1 MAEFDVSELYPL
13 VEPQPKPIAEINDPF
28 ASPEPELDPFAPF
41 QPLQGVNLLDYPD
54 VEPPPK
60 PEVEPEPLLAPL
72 QPIML
77 ALPPLAIYPSKEALF
92 EAVQG
97 WSKDPGYAFIIGR
110 SKRLNNQRQKVYYD
124 CDRQTSTPL
133 PIERIRATQ
142 SRGLDWPF
150 SILAVELPN
159 NQGWEVKYR
168 PGPSYST
175 HNHPPSLNSA
185 AHPSHRHLS
194 LPRKATIQELFQ
206 AGKVVIVI

>member
-77 ALPPLAIYPSKEALF
+77 ALPPLATYPSREALF
-92 EAVQG
+92 EAIQS
-97 WSKDPGYAFIIGR
+97 WAKARGYAFTVGK
-110 SKRLNNQRQKVYYD
+110 SKRVPNRRQKVYYA
-124 CDRQTSTPL
+124 CDRCPPTP
-133 PIERIRATQ
+133 PPTGRVRATQ
-142 SRGLDWPF
+142 SRGSGCLF
-150 SILAVELPN
+150 SILAVELPS
-159 NQGWEVKYR
+159 NQGWEVRYR
-168 PGPSYST
+168 PE
-175 HNHPPSLNSA
+175 A
-185 AHPSHRHLS
+185 
-194 LPRKATIQELFQ
+194 
-206 AGKVVIVI
+206 